1 MSLKAV
7 CKLTITCFAAVC
19 FVALASGTI
28 ASHPSFMNQYANDPR
43 SKAELRTNCAI
54 CHAPTGR
61 ATDANYFSEFGRAF
75 KTNRNRLSDALRDQF
90 ATLFNA
96 SDVPVS
102 DVPTETIKMSTAQV
116 VINVSVTNPKGKPVA
131 NLDKHAF
138 KLTEDGREQEV
149 MQFQGEDAPLAVA
162 VVLDASGSTIEADLQ
177 KYRNAVVDLANR
189 LRPQDVLA
197 VFTFGESGTQ
207 QLRDFSATTKDLKP
221 LLKKLKGRGNTP
233 LYDAVLD
240 ATTELQKRPERRR
253 VLILISDGGDSA
265 SQVTQRETEK
275 QTFLAGVA
283 LYAIDLINTQASAKR
298 SAERQAAAQV
308 LKQLSEESG
317 GRYITTDGG
326 FFMLTTRYKLK
337 RIFTELIDEL
347 HSQYTLTY
355 EPPNTRTQGRW
366 RTIRIE
372 LEQNDLS
379 ARTRLGYREAAQ

>member
-7 CKLTITCFAAVC
+7 CKLFIVIFLI
-19 FVALASGTI
+19 ALASGPI

-54 CHAPTGR
+54 CHKPAGR

-75 KTNRNRLSDALRDQF
+75 KANRNRLSDALRNQF
-90 ATLFNA
+90 DTLFNA

-116 VINVSVTNPKGKPVA
+116 VINVSVTNPKGKPIA

-162 VVLDASGSTIEADLQ
+162 VVLDNSGSAIGADMQ
-177 KYRNAVVDLANR
+177 KARNYVVDLANR

-197 VFTFGESGTQ
+197 IYTFGENGTQ
-207 QLRDFSATTKDLKP
+207 QLRDFSSGVKDIKP
-221 LLKKLKGRGNTP
+221 LLKKVKGHGETP
-233 LYDAVLD
+233 LYDAILD
-240 ATTELQKRPERRR
+240 ATEDLQKRPERRR
-253 VLILISDGGDSA
+253 VMILISDGADSA

-283 LYAIDLINTQASAKR
+283 IYAIDTINTQATAKR

-366 RTIRIE
+366 RTIRVE